1 MKTLI
6 VYDSVYGYT
15 EKIAQAIGEVITGE
29 VRLARVG
36 EVDVSELKALDL
48 LVVGAPTH
56 AARPSPATRE
66 FLDKVQAAA
75 LEGIKVAAFDT
86 RLTNRWA
93 RIFGFAGGRIAK
105 SLKKKGGTLL
115 LSPWAFYVEGTEGP
129 LKEGE
134 LEQAAAWARE
144 IAQSAE

>member
-66 FLDKVQAAA
+66 FLDKVEARA
-75 LEGIKVAAFDT
+75 LEGVKVAGFDT
-86 RLTNRWA
+86 RLTSWWA
-93 RIFGFAGGRIAK
+93 RIFGFAARGIANG
-105 SLKKKGGTLL
+105 LKKKRGTLVA
-115 LSPWAFYVEGTEGP
+115 SPEAFYVDGSEGP
-129 LKEGE
+129 LSEGE
-134 LEQAAAWARE
+134 LERAVAWGKE
-144 IAQSAE
+144 IARRAE

>member
-1 MKTLI
+1 MKTLV
-6 VYDSVYGYT
+6 VYDSLYGNT
-15 EKIAQAIGEVITGE
+15 EKIARAIAEAITGE
-29 VRLARVG
+29 VKLDRVG

-48 LVVGAPTH
+48 LIVGAPTH

-66 FLDKVQAAA
+66 FLDKVEARA
-75 LEGIKVAAFDT
+75 LEGVKVAGFHT
-86 RLTNRWA
+86 RLTSWWA
-93 RIFGFAGGRIAK
+93 RIFGFAARGIAK

>member
-6 VYDSVYGYT
+6 VYDSVYGNT

-56 AARPSPATRE
+56 AARPSPAMRE
-66 FLDKVQAAA
+66 FLDKIQARA
-75 LEGIKVAAFDT
+75 LEGVKVAGFDT
-86 RLTNRWA
+86 RLTNTWA
-93 RIFGFAGGRIAK
+93 RFFGFAARGIANG
-105 SLKKKGGTLL
+105 LKKKGGTLVV
-115 LSPWAFYVEGTEGP
+115 SPEPFYVDGSEGP
-129 LKEGE
+129 LSEGE
-134 LEQAAAWARE
+134 LERAGAWARE
-144 IAQSAE
+144 IARKAE